1 MSRFIPDGPPIQ
13 SLSQSSGPD
22 EELFTSDDVFDD
34 VFILTDKDT
43 STFGLFLEPRF
54 VFTVFWDRVG
64 LYFLS
69 GVAVSRIS
77 LNQSGTREELEP
89 GSSDVL
95 SLGTGRLE
103 SFSFEATRTS
113 LTAYG
118 GPGLLIRLTSR
129 VNLDLSGIWGFS
141 LWGEPNPRVEPDYPQ
156 VNISGGGYTGGGR
169 VGLVIGIG

>member
-1 MSRFIPDGPPIQ
+1 MSRFIQGRGGSFTAYGPGPDG
-13 SLSQSSGPD
+13 
-22 EELFTSDDVFDD
+22 EFFTSDDTFDE
-34 VFILTDKDT
+34 VFIRTDNDT
-43 STFGLFLEPRF
+43 STLGLFLEPRF

-77 LNQSGTREELEP
+77 LIQSGTREELEP
-89 GSSDVL
+89 GSTDGL

-103 SFSFEATRTS
+103 SFSFEATRTG

-129 VNLDLSGIWGFS
+129 VNLDLGGILGLS
-141 LWGEPNPRVEPDYPQ
+141 LWGEPNPRVEPDYPR
-156 VNISGGGYTGGGR
+156 VNANGNGSTVGGR

>member
-1 MSRFIPDGPPIQ
+1 MSRFIQEGQPFSTFGPGPDG
-13 SLSQSSGPD
+13 
-22 EELFTSDDVFDD
+22 ELFTSDDVFDE
-34 VFILTDKDT
+34 VFILTDNDT
-43 STFGLFLEPRF
+43 STLGLFLEPRF

-77 LNQSGTREELEP
+77 LNQSGTREVLEP
-89 GSSDVL
+89 GFSDV
-95 SLGTGRLE
+95 SQSGTGSLE
-103 SFSFEATRTS
+103 SFSFEATRIS

-129 VNLDLSGIWGFS
+129 VNLDLAGILGLS
-141 LWGEPNPRVEPDYPQ
+141 LWGEPNPRVEPDYPR
-156 VNISGGGYTGGGR
+156 VNANGNGSTVGGR